1 MKQIIDPG
9 PIDLVNLLGE
19 PMREQVNGPDGY
31 PAIEI
36 VDGQR
41 RQKTKP
47 SRATL
52 KQFALGL
59 LATEQFI
66 GEAKG
71 LDAAALVFEARKA
84 IAAWPDGPGPKQIEN
99 EHHRGLVRAV
109 KDTKFDQSVAHNLV
123 PFMLAITEAKE
134 APAVVA
140 VPEEPADQAAE

>member
-9 PIDLVNLLGE
+9 PIDVVNLLGD
-19 PMREQVNGPDGY
+19 PMRENVVGPDGY
-31 PAIEI
+31 PVLEV

-66 GEAKG
+66 GDAKG
-71 LDAAALVFEARKA
+71 LDAATLVFEARKA
-84 IAAWPDGPGPKQIEN
+84 IAAWPDGPGPKLLEN

-109 KDTKFDQSVAHNLV
+109 KETKFDQSVAHNLV